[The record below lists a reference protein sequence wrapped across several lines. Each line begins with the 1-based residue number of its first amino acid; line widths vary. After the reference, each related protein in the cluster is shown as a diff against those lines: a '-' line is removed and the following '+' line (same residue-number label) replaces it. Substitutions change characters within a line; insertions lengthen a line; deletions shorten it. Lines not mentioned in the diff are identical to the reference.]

1 MEAVREEVLS
11 LMSDEPRV
19 KPKGMSLRNDS
30 EWSAEKLI
38 KERQVSMV
46 NSPNNEGD
54 TPIFAAAANGY
65 TDMMFVSPMINYQ
78 IYN

>member
-19 KPKGMSLRNDS
+19 KPKGMSLRNDP
-30 EWSAEKLI
+30 ELNAEELI
-38 KERQVSMV
+38 KERQMSMV

-54 TPIFAAAANGY
+54 TPMFAAAANGY